1 MFSLSIALPLLGKS
15 VGELHSAPM
24 KFLKNTKLMVGTAL
38 LVTGLT
44 LLGLWFCRTPSR
56 EITRAELDQF
66 VEAKTLTDGHLTP
79 TPYAGIYRV
88 EGKRK
93 LPGKFERVFLTTHL
107 DEAQVKALF
116 DQSWAKVEIPGQGSG
131 QWIMLLSNLLIV
143 GVVIGV
149 VMYQGNIGRGK
160 NALVRERPTV
170 SFRDVAGIEEAKSEV
185 SEVVDFLRDPKKY
198 QRLGGRLPKG
208 VLLIGPP
215 GTGKTMLA
223 KAIACEANA
232 HFYSVH
238 GSDFTEVFVGVGA
251 KRVRQLFRQ
260 AAKNK
265 PAIIFIDE
273 IDSVGQD
280 RKRDTHGEHQQTINA
295 LLAAMDG
302 FDSSQGIVVIAATN
316 RVEDLDAALLR
327 PGRFDRKVHVSYP
340 DMKGRRAILQAH
352 AAGKPIADESKALD
366 AIAQTTPGM
375 SGADLANLLNEAAI
389 FSALQNAT
397 QISQTNL
404 EAARDKVRFGK
415 ERTSMVVNQ
424 KERAMVAYHE
434 AGHTIV
440 HLHTLLMP
448 PLYKVSIVPRAQA
461 LGVTTFLPDEDQHIQ
476 SRQFLLEELLVL
488 MGGRAAEKTFYDATT
503 NGAAGDLDV
512 ARKIARKMIHEWGMG
527 EKLYYEPEQRDA
539 EAEINR
545 LLETADRQAHE
556 LIQANKENTGKLAR
570 ALLDR
575 ETLTRD
581 EVLQLLTPAPATV
594 PIGEVAA

>member
-1 MFSLSIALPLLGKS
+1 
-15 VGELHSAPM
+15 M
-24 KFLKNTKLMVGTAL
+24 KFSKNTKRAVGAGLIVSAL
-38 LVTGLT
+38 S
-44 LLGLWFCRTPSR
+44 LLGIWCFRTSSR
-56 EITRAELDQF
+56 EIPRTELDQL
-66 VEAKTLTDGHLTP
+66 VQANALTEGRVMP
-79 TPYAGIYRV
+79 TPYAGIYYV
-88 EGKRK
+88 EGKHK
-93 LPGKFERVFLTTHL
+93 LSGKSEKVFLTTHL
-107 DEAQVKALF
+107 DDAQIKALSN
-116 DQSWAKVEIPGQGSG
+116 QSWAKVAIPDQGVRG
-131 QWIMLLSNLLIV
+131 QWVNVLTNLLLA

-149 VMYQGNIGRGK
+149 VVYQSNIGRGK

-223 KAIACEANA
+223 KAIACEAKA
-232 HFYSVH
+232 HFFSVH

-260 AAKNK
+260 AAKHK

-273 IDSVGQD
+273 IDSVGKN
-280 RKRDTHGEHQQTINA
+280 RKLDTHSEHQQTINA

-316 RVEDLDAALLR
+316 RPEDLDEALLR
-327 PGRFDRKVHVSYP
+327 PGRFDRKVNVPYP
-340 DMKGRRAILQAH
+340 DMKGRRAILQSH
-352 AAGKPIADESKALD
+352 AVGKPIANASNALD
-366 AIAQTTPGM
+366 VIAQTTPGL

-397 QISQTNL
+397 LISQTDL
-404 EAARDKVRFGK
+404 EAARDKVRYGK
-415 ERTSMVVNQ
+415 ERKSMVLNQ
-424 KERAMVAYHE
+424 KEREMVAYHE
-434 AGHTIV
+434 AGHTII
-440 HLHTLLMP
+440 HLQTELMP
-448 PLYKVSIVPRAQA
+448 PLYKVSIVPRGQA
-461 LGVTTFLPDEDQHIQ
+461 LGATTLLPDEDQHLQ

-488 MGGRAAEKTFYDATT
+488 MGGRAAERTFYGATT
-503 NGAAGDLDV
+503 NGASGDLDM

-545 LLETADRQAHE
+545 LLETADHEAHE
-556 LIQANKENTGKLAR
+556 IIQAQKDNTEKLAE

-575 ETLTRD
+575 ETLTKE
-581 EVLQLLTPAPATV
+581 EVLHLLTPASAVISASEVPA
-594 PIGEVAA
+594 

>member
-1 MFSLSIALPLLGKS
+1 
-15 VGELHSAPM
+15 M
-24 KFLKNTKLMVGTAL
+24 KFLKNTNLLAWSAL
-38 LVTGLT
+38 IVTGLII
-44 LLGLWFCRTPSR
+44 LGIWACLPPSR
-56 EITRAELDQF
+56 EITRAELDQLLQ
-66 VEAKTLTDGHLTP
+66 AKALTDGRLMP
-79 TPYAGIYRV
+79 TPYAGIYSV
-88 EGKRK
+88 EGKHK
-93 LPGKFERVFLTTHL
+93 LPGKSEKVFLTTHL
-107 DEAQVKALF
+107 DEVQINALS
-116 DQSWAKVEIPGQGSG
+116 DQSWARVAIPDQGIRG
-131 QWIMLLSNLLIV
+131 QWVNVLTNLLLA

-149 VMYQGNIGRGK
+149 VVYQGNLGRGK

-170 SFRDVAGIEEAKSEV
+170 NFRDVAGIEEAKSEV

-223 KAIACEANA
+223 KAIACEAKA
-232 HFYSVH
+232 HFFSVH

-273 IDSVGQD
+273 IDSVGKN
-280 RKRDTHGEHQQTINA
+280 RKLDTHSEHQQTINA

-302 FDSSQGIVVIAATN
+302 FDSSQGIVVVAATN
-316 RVEDLDAALLR
+316 RPEDLDEALLR
-327 PGRFDRKVHVSYP
+327 PGRFDRKVYVPYP
-340 DMKGRRAILQAH
+340 DMKGRRAILRTH
-352 AAGKPIADESKALD
+352 AEGKPIADAQQALD
-366 AIAQTTPGM
+366 IIAQTTSGM

-397 QISQTNL
+397 LISQTDL
-404 EAARDKVRFGK
+404 EAARDKVRYGK
-415 ERTSMVVNQ
+415 ERKSMVLNP
-424 KERAMVAYHE
+424 KEREMVAYHE
-434 AGHTIV
+434 AGHTMI
-440 HLHTLLMP
+440 HLKTRLMP
-448 PLYKVSIVPRAQA
+448 PLYKVSIVPRGQA
-461 LGVTTFLPDEDQHIQ
+461 LGATTLLPDEDQHLQ

-488 MGGRAAEKTFYDATT
+488 MGGRAAERTFYGATT
-503 NGAAGDLDV
+503 NGASGDLDM

-545 LLETADRQAHE
+545 LLETADREAHE
-556 LIQANKENTGKLAR
+556 LIQAQRENTEKLAK
-570 ALLDR
+570 ALLGR

-581 EVLQLLTPAPATV
+581 EVLRLLSPTSV
-594 PIGEVAA
+594 PVAAQEVLA